1 MRKMPYDFVYRG
13 LAAAIGLLLWMF
25 LTAIVVFLGAAYN
38 AEVRETV
45 EAEQR
50 LTAST
55 GAHAIARTRL
65 PSSPVFRKK
74 AADLSP
80 PPAAKLLH

>member
-25 LTAIVVFLGAAYN
+25 LTAVVVFIGAAYN

-50 LTAST
+50 LTAE
-55 GAHAIARTRL
+55 HAARMAQIAQTAQRVPL
-65 PSSPVFRKK
+65 VPSVSEESR
-74 AADLSP
+74 
-80 PPAAKLLH
+80 

>member
-38 AEVRETV
+38 AEVREAAG
-45 EAEQR
+45 EAAEQV
-50 LTAST
+50 T
-55 GAHAIARTRL
+55 
-65 PSSPVFRKK
+65 SPALRKIW
-74 AADLSP
+74 
-80 PPAAKLLH
+80 